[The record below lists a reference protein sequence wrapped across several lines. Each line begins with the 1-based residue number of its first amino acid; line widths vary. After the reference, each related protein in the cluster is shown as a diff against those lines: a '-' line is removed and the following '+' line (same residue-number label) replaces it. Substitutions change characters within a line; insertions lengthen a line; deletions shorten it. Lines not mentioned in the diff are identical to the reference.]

1 MNKNKLKQYR
11 LLRLLAM
18 EYRIWNSKRS
28 YVKGKNNSIKK
39 EGIITHSRIQISG
52 SDNNVIIEK
61 NAIIVK
67 SHIYIAGKNN
77 RIIIREGAFLE
88 GTDICLED
96 NNLLL
101 VIGRKTFI
109 GPSHLAVT
117 ENGSQL
123 RIGDDCMIS
132 SNVQIRTGDSHAI
145 VDMQGN
151 RINHAKSITIGNH
164 CWLGEGCKI
173 MKGVT
178 LAQETVVG
186 TGSIVTKS
194 QVSNVLLGGVP
205 ARVLKENINWDK
217 SRYLSNVE

>member
-1 MNKNKLKQYR
+1 MYKYMYKDRLKQFR
-11 LLRLLAM
+11 LLRLLVM
-18 EYRIWNSKRS
+18 EYRIWNSKRN
-28 YVKGKNNSIKK
+28 YNKGRNNTIKRD
-39 EGIITHSRIQISG
+39 GVIIQSKLQISG
-52 SDNNVIIEK
+52 NDNNVIIEK

-67 SHIYIAGKNN
+67 SHIFIAGNNN
-77 RIIIREGAFLE
+77 RIIIREGAYLE

-101 VIGRKTFI
+101 VIGKKTFV

-123 RIGDDCMIS
+123 QIGDDCMIS
-132 SNVQIRTGDSHAI
+132 SHVQIRTGDSHAI
-145 VDMQGN
+145 VDMQGH
-151 RINHAKSITIGNH
+151 RINPARSVTIGNH

-178 LAQETVVG
+178 LTQDTIVSSGA
-186 TGSIVTKS
+186 IVTKS
-194 QVSNVLLGGVP
+194 FISNVLLGGVP

-217 SRYLSNVE
+217 SRY